1 VIWTIATIGM
11 TIGIGAEMQIKTG
24 DLVKEC
30 LFKTETGSEKEV
42 CRYGIVIGEFK
53 LNYPREIVIDR
64 MLKVCWSASPDFPVS
79 SNIYTCFVNEKQL
92 EVVS

>member
-1 VIWTIATIGM
+1 M
-11 TIGIGAEMQIKTG
+11 EIKRG

-30 LFKTETGSEKEV
+30 LFKTSKGSDDKKV
-42 CRYGIVIGEFK
+42 CRYGVVIGEFEI
-53 LNYPREIVIDR
+53 NYPSPINVHMDR

-79 SNIYTCFVNEKQL
+79 SKIYTCFVNEKQL

>member
-1 VIWTIATIGM
+1 MTTDTEMAMVI
-11 TIGIGAEMQIKTG
+11 KRG

-30 LFKTETGSEKEV
+30 LFKFDRDSNKEV
-42 CRYGIVIGEFK
+42 CRYGVVIGEFK
-53 LNYPREIVIDR
+53 LNYPREIVVDR

-92 EVVS
+92 EVIS

>member
-1 VIWTIATIGM
+1 MTTDTEMVMVI
-11 TIGIGAEMQIKTG
+11 KRG

-30 LFKTETGSEKEV
+30 LFKFDRDSNKEV
-42 CRYGIVIGEFK
+42 CRYGVVIGEFK
-53 LNYPREIVIDR
+53 LNYPREIVVDR

-92 EVVS
+92 EVIS

>member
-1 VIWTIATIGM
+1 MVYGTAIGDM
-11 TIGIGAEMQIKTG
+11 EMVMEIKKG

-30 LFKTETGSEKEV
+30 LFKADSQRRNKEV
-42 CRYGIVIGEFK
+42 CRYGVVIGEFK
-53 LNYPREIVIDR
+53 INYPRELILDR

-92 EVVS
+92 EVIS

>member
-1 VIWTIATIGM
+1 M
-11 TIGIGAEMQIKTG
+11 TTGIGIVEMAIKKG

-30 LFKTETGSEKEV
+30 LFKFDHDSDREV
-42 CRYGIVIGEFK
+42 CRYGIVIGEFE
-53 LNYPREIVIDR
+53 LNYPREVIVDR

-79 SNIYTCFVNEKQL
+79 SNIYTCFVSEKQL

>member
-1 VIWTIATIGM
+1 MTTDTEMAMVI
-11 TIGIGAEMQIKTG
+11 KRG

-30 LFKTETGSEKEV
+30 LFKFDRDSNREV
-42 CRYGIVIGEFK
+42 CRYGVVIGEFK
-53 LNYPREIVIDR
+53 LNYPREIVVDR

-92 EVVS
+92 EVIS

>member
-1 VIWTIATIGM
+1 M
-11 TIGIGAEMQIKTG
+11 TTGIGTQVMAIKTG

-30 LFKTETGSEKEV
+30 LFKFDRDSDREV
-42 CRYGIVIGEFK
+42 CRFGIVIGEFK
-53 LNYPREIVIDR
+53 LNYPREMIVDR

-79 SNIYTCFVNEKQL
+79 SNIYTCFVSEKQL

>member
-1 VIWTIATIGM
+1 MET
-11 TIGIGAEMQIKTG
+11 QIKIG

-30 LFKTETGSEKEV
+30 LFKVAQNNDDKKV
-42 CRYGIVIGEFK
+42 CRYGVVIGEFK
-53 LNYPREIVIDR
+53 INYPRELIIDR

-79 SNIYTCFVNEKQL
+79 STAYTCFVSAKQL

>member
-1 VIWTIATIGM
+1 MET
-11 TIGIGAEMQIKTG
+11 QIKVG

-30 LFKTETGSEKEV
+30 LFKAVKKDSDKKV
-42 CRYGIVIGEFK
+42 CRYGVVIGEFK
-53 LNYPREIVIDR
+53 LNYPRELIIDR

-79 SNIYTCFVNEKQL
+79 SKVYTCFVSEKQL

>member
-1 VIWTIATIGM
+1 MMIGN
-11 TIGIGAEMQIKTG
+11 GAMAVQIRKG

-30 LFKTETGSEKEV
+30 LFKFDRDSDREV

-53 LNYPREIVIDR
+53 INYPREMIVDR

-79 SNIYTCFVNEKQL
+79 SNIYSCIVNEKQL
-92 EVVS
+92 EVIS

>member
-1 VIWTIATIGM
+1 MAV
-11 TIGIGAEMQIKTG
+11 QIRKG

-30 LFKTETGSEKEV
+30 LFKFDRDSDREV

-53 LNYPREIVIDR
+53 INYPREMIVDR

-79 SNIYTCFVNEKQL
+79 SNIYSCFVNEKQL

>member
-1 VIWTIATIGM
+1 MA
-11 TIGIGAEMQIKTG
+11 IKTG

-30 LFKTETGSEKEV
+30 LFKFDRDSDREV
-42 CRYGIVIGEFK
+42 CRFGIVIGEFK
-53 LNYPREIVIDR
+53 LNYPREMIVDR

-79 SNIYTCFVNEKQL
+79 SNIYTCFVSEKQL